1 MKKLDAA
8 SGQITEDY
16 LHGYAT
22 AEQERLLRQ
31 AEHWRDE
38 LILAGTALY
47 PGTRLL
53 EIGCGVG
60 AVLGILG
67 LAFPGIALAGVDIEA
82 RQLEA
87 ARAHLTQ
94 LGLEA
99 DLRQADALELPFPD
113 ASFDQVWMMW
123 FLEHLPDPVA
133 ALREARRVL
142 VPGGVLTAIEVD
154 YSTIWASPSSQ
165 ALKALFVAVAQAMEA
180 AARSDAGTRLPEWL
194 VEAGFT
200 SVDPGEIR
208 LAYADKDLGRQVP
221 YVTAV
226 AQSTLPTLTETSR
239 ASAPQLKAGL
249 AELRALPIT
258 PNATLGWVVHKAQAV
273 R

>member
-1 MKKLDAA
+1 M
-8 SGQITEDY
+8 SGY
-16 LHGYAT
+16 VHGYGT
-22 AEQERLLRQ
+22 PEQERLVAQ
-31 AEHWRDE
+31 AEHWRHR
-38 LILAGTALY
+38 LIRDGTHLA

-53 EIGCGVG
+53 ELGCGVG
-60 AVLGILG
+60 AVLAVLG
-67 LAFPGIALAGVDIEA
+67 QEFPGIELTGVDIEPK
-82 RQLEA
+82 QLEFA
-87 ARAHLTQ
+87 HGHLERAGVDATLI
-94 LGLEA
+94 
-99 DLRQADALELPFPD
+99 QADALALPFAD
-113 ASFDQVWMMW
+113 DSFDQVWMMW

-154 YSTIWASPSSQ
+154 YNTIRASPSSQ

-194 VEAGFT
+194 MEAGFT

-208 LAYADKDLGRQVP
+208 LAYADKNLDRQVP
-221 YVTAV
+221 YVTEV
-226 AQSTLPTLTETSR
+226 VQSTLPTLTETSR
-239 ASAPQLKAGL
+239 ASAPQLQAGL

-258 PNATLGWVVHKAQAV
+258 PNAALAWVVHKAKAV